1 MKIGVDIGG
10 VIIAG
15 GADQDNTF
23 FTDDFLQAKGVHLAS
38 WAMRRL
44 YAQHDVVLISKA
56 GEETER
62 KTLAWIENRAFFRKI
77 GVLEPDIRFVR
88 KRAQKA
94 PLAKELD
101 VEVFIDDRADI
112 CESMHAVGITPV
124 LFLDWRTTLEFLE
137 TL

>member
-77 GVLEPDIRFVR
+77 GILEPDIHFVR
-88 KRAQKA
+88 RRSEKA
-94 PLAKELD
+94 LLALELGL
-101 VEVFIDDRADI
+101 EVFIDDREDI
-112 CESMHAVGITPV
+112 CRSMEYVAVYPI
-124 LFLDWRTTLEFLE
+124 LFTTWPAVFEELNSL
-137 TL
+137 